1 MNTRLYFPSVVS
13 LQPWFGPIGW
23 VYDYSLPRHTQWD
36 QCMISQLLYV
46 VQWLESRCR
55 PKSTSCF
62 CVWCMHGS
70 VLYTS
75 VIHCSAEPG
84 AGGVDCIINKKCLCK
99 GICFCKKVCFE
110 KKKTHTTE
118 RQCQVAVCHFWKI
131 MRKVN
136 QASKF
141 LHKSFYIL
149 YVYW

>member
-1 MNTRLYFPSVVS
+1 MNTQLYFPSVVS
-13 LQPWFGPIGW
+13 LQSWFGPIGW
-23 VYDYSLPRHTQWD
+23 VYDYSLPCHTQWN

-46 VQWLESRCR
+46 VQWLESRYM
-55 PKSTSCF
+55 PNSTSCF

-99 GICFCKKVCFE
+99 RICFCKKSVL
-110 KKKTHTTE
+110 KKENIRNGKTMSSSGLPLLE
-118 RQCQVAVCHFWKI
+118 NNEESKP
-131 MRKVN
+131 
-136 QASKF
+136 SKF

-149 YVYW
+149 YVY